1 MPGTTNCNVTK
12 DIRNEPNGVLP
23 KPLLLIKKNCV
34 FGFKIE
40 GPNGTQKAVATINVL
55 KKKIRN
61 SKMILLLTAG
71 SHYCCTA
78 QDSLNGDQ
86 LTAHFEVHLEKHA

>member
-1 MPGTTNCNVTK
+1 MLGK
-12 DIRNEPNGVLP
+12 KSEQI
-23 KPLLLIKKNCV
+23 LILIL
-34 FGFKIE
+34 FYGRREAGE
-40 GPNGTQKAVATINVL
+40 GS
-55 KKKIRN
+55 KKKSGN
-61 SKMILLLTAG
+61 NKNLLENLCFRENESGWTRFSSGWYVCSFTAG